1 MRDYYI
7 MLIPCILDLQVR
19 NKEAYAP
26 TRRLVYTMYGSP
38 SFPGSLRP
46 ESQQIRNNGSINPPF
61 SNGTM
66 GQYPAQSTNQPLPNN
81 FPFQQAPRTT
91 MVNNFCPQ
99 KSIPQAI
106 VPPVTADRQNSAPQY
121 NPIGQSFPPVPPT
134 NFNANPPVQAY
145 QPPSFGAPAPFSDG
159 PPLIQPHSSQPSLPN
174 PTVPQPG
181 NMQFGFPQQPPN
193 LEQLPPGIGGQPPLT
208 QHENYHFQN
217 YNQQYQQNN
226 TNFNNIGN
234 FSSNAPSTTDR
245 RIDLL
250 TTNNLWQLGFQSDPP
265 QLPLTVAN
273 QNINVDSRIMR
284 STLRVVPQT
293 RELLKKSRLPF
304 GVTLQPF
311 RDMTNLNIL
320 QTHIVRCR
328 YCRAYINP
336 YVMFTDLRHWRCN
349 ICFRNNEVPE
359 EFLWNPTT
367 KTRGE
372 PTERP
377 EIKCSTVEFI
387 APSEYMARSPQP
399 CCYIFVIDV
408 SVTAQK
414 QGYLNEFCE
423 KLKEKLEFLPG
434 YKEKNVLIGFVAVD
448 AFIHTFR
455 FDKSVDEPK
464 VFVESDIDDPFV
476 PAADGF
482 VVSLHYYLNK
492 IKKFLEDLPN
502 MFKDNTTTSNCLG
515 SALNVAHQL
524 IKDVGGRITVFQC
537 SLPNVGLGSL
547 ENRNDATNK
556 TPKENDLLAPA
567 IDYYKQFS
575 LNSSA
580 VQIGIDLFVMGNE
593 YVDLATLTD
602 LPKYSSG
609 ETYYIPLLENSNI
622 YMDDPRFRKILDR
635 YLTRKIG
642 WEAVLRIRCTENVTL
657 HSFYGN
663 HFVRSTDLI
672 NMPIVSPDIG
682 MAAQLELEDDLK
694 GLDKITIQAA
704 LLYTSSKGDRRIR
717 VHTMCL
723 PLTSDMLDVYRNFD
737 ISASIS
743 LLTKM
748 GSERATHGV
757 PISDCREALLYSAI
771 DGLGAFNRANGMHPN
786 ALLSPTTELK
796 FLPLFILGCLKH
808 DAFFGA
814 GRSIKYDK
822 RIAAMQLFSTAPIEI
837 INAEVHPVL
846 YNINSIL
853 NLDHDIP
860 DIGERPILPEILPL
874 SYGRIHRNEVYLLD
888 AELFDADTYYDV
900 NDGFILEEQDNQ
912 TSKKLF
918 KFINKL
924 MSKRGRYSLPIIV
937 KEDSPN
943 RHVFVSR
950 LIEDKNESSHSY
962 MEFLRHIV
970 QTIKK

>member
-1 MRDYYI
+1 
-7 MLIPCILDLQVR
+7 
-19 NKEAYAP
+19 
-26 TRRLVYTMYGSP
+26 MYGSP
-38 SFPGSLRP
+38 SFPGPPRP
-46 ESQQIRNNGSINPPF
+46 ELQQLKNNGSINQPIP
-61 SNGTM
+61 NGVM
-66 GQYPAQSTNQPLPNN
+66 GQYSSQNMNQPLQNN
-81 FPFQQAPRTT
+81 IPFQQPPGIGV
-91 MVNNFCPQ
+91 VNNFGSQ

-106 VPPVTADRQNSAPQY
+106 VPPMPMEQQGNVPQH
-121 NPIGQSFPPVPPT
+121 NFPGQSFPAPPST
-134 NFNANPPVQAY
+134 NFNAIPPVQTY
-145 QPPSFGAPAPFSDG
+145 QQPPSFGGPPQFSGG
-159 PPLIQPHSSQPSLPN
+159 PPLNQPNFTQPPLPN
-174 PTVPQPG
+174 PNPLPLG
-181 NMQFGFPQQPPN
+181 NMQSGFPLQQPPQMEPIPPGMPAKSLIPQQPN
-193 LEQLPPGIGGQPPLT
+193 YQFSNMNQP
-208 QHENYHFQN
+208 
-217 YNQQYQQNN
+217 YQQN
-226 TNFNNIGN
+226 TMPSNNMGN
-234 FSSNAPSTTDR
+234 FGNNMPTASDR

-250 TTNNLWQLGFQSDPP
+250 TTNNLWQMGFQSDPP
-265 QLPLTVAN
+265 QLPLTVSN
-273 QNINVDSRIMR
+273 PNINVDSRIMR
-284 STLRVVPQT
+284 SSLRIVPQT

-336 YVMFTDLRHWRCN
+336 FVMFTDLRHWRCN

-359 EFLWNPTT
+359 EFLWNPST

-377 EIKCSTVEFI
+377 EIKSATVEFI

-408 SVTAQK
+408 SVSAQNN
-414 QGYLNEFCE
+414 GYLNEFCE
-423 KLKEKLEFLPG
+423 KLSEKLEYLPG
-434 YKEKNVLIGFVAVD
+434 YKDKNVLIGFVAVD

-455 FDKSVDEPK
+455 FDKNTFEPK
-464 VFVESDIDDPFV
+464 EFVESDIDEPFV

-482 VVSLHYYLNK
+482 VVSLHYYFDT
-492 IKKFLEDLPN
+492 IKKFLENLPN
-502 MFKDNTTTSNCLG
+502 MFKGSTSKSNCLG

-537 SLPNVGLGSL
+537 SLPDVGLGSL
-547 ENRNDATNK
+547 ERRDEATK
-556 TPKENDLLAPA
+556 KAPQENDLLAPA
-567 IDYYKQFS
+567 TDFYKQFS
-575 LNSSA
+575 LNASA
-580 VQIGIDLFVMGNE
+580 VQIGVDLFVLGNE

-609 ETYYIPLLENSNI
+609 ETYYIPKLENSNI
-622 YMDDPRFRKILDR
+622 YMSDPRFRKILDR

-796 FLPLFILGCLKH
+796 FLPLFVLGCLKH
-808 DAFFGA
+808 DGFFGA
-814 GRSIKYDK
+814 GRSIKFDK
-822 RIAAMQLFSTAPIEI
+822 RIAAMQLFSTAPIEV
-837 INAEVHPVL
+837 INAEIHPVL

-860 DIGERPILPEILPL
+860 DIGERPLVPEILPL
-874 SYGRIHRNEVYLLD
+874 SYSRIHRSEVYLLD
-888 AELFDADTYYDV
+888 AGTYIYIIVGSSSNNVILKELFDADTYYDV
-900 NDGFILEEQDNQ
+900 NDGFILEEQDNEN
-912 TSKKLF
+912 SKKLF
-918 KFINKL
+918 KFINKM

-943 RHVFVSR
+943 RHVYVSR

-970 QTIKK
+970 QSIKK

>member
-1 MRDYYI
+1 M
-7 MLIPCILDLQVR
+7 
-19 NKEAYAP
+19 YA
-26 TRRLVYTMYGSP
+26 SP
-38 SFPGSLRP
+38 SFPGPPRSD
-46 ESQQIRNNGSINPPF
+46 SQQIQNNGSINPPMA
-61 SNGTM
+61 NGTM
-66 GQYPAQSTNQPLPNN
+66 GQYPIQSINQPLPQT
-81 FPFQQAPRTT
+81 FPFQQAPKTT
-91 MVNNFCPQ
+91 MTNNFCPQ
-99 KSIPQAI
+99 KSILQSVVPPMPVEQQNNVPQFNPLNQSFPS
-106 VPPVTADRQNSAPQY
+106 VPPV
-121 NPIGQSFPPVPPT
+121 
-134 NFNANPPVQAY
+134 NFNPNPPVQAY
-145 QPPSFGAPAPFSDG
+145 QPPSFNTPSQFCGG
-159 PPLIQPHSSQPSLPN
+159 PPLMQLPPNQPSLPN
-174 PTVPQPG
+174 PNVPQLG
-181 NMQFGFPQQPPN
+181 NMQAGFPQQPPN
-193 LEQLPPGIGGQPPLT
+193 FEQLPSGMGSKPQLS
-208 QHENYHFQN
+208 QQENYQFQSFSQP
-217 YNQQYQQNN
+217 YHQQNN
-226 TNFNNIGN
+226 TSFNNMGN
-234 FSSNAPSTTDR
+234 FSNNTPSTTDR

-273 QNINVDSRIMR
+273 NNINVDSRIMR

-304 GVTLQPF
+304 GITLQPF

-349 ICFRNNEVPE
+349 ICFRNNEAPE

-399 CCYIFVIDV
+399 CCYIFIIDV
-408 SVTAQK
+408 SVAAQK
-414 QGYLNEFCE
+414 HGYLNEFCE
-423 KLKEKLEFLPG
+423 KLSEKLEYLPG
-434 YKEKNVLIGFVAVD
+434 YKEKNILIGFVAVD

-482 VVSLHYYLNK
+482 VVSLHYYLKK

-502 MFKDNTTTSNCLG
+502 MFKGSTTTSNCLG

-537 SLPNVGLGSL
+537 SLPNIGLGSL
-547 ENRNDATNK
+547 EVRSETTKK
-556 TPKENDLLAPA
+556 TSQENDLLAPA

-575 LNSSA
+575 LTASG
-580 VQIGIDLFVMGNE
+580 VQIGIDLFVLGDE

-609 ETYYIPLLENSNI
+609 ETYYLPSLENSNV
-622 YMDDPRFRKILDR
+622 YMNDPRFRKILDR
-635 YLTRKIG
+635 YFTRKIG

-796 FLPLFILGCLKH
+796 FLPLFVLGCLKH

-822 RIAAMQLFSTAPIEI
+822 RIAAMQLFSTAPIEV

-846 YNINSIL
+846 YNIKSII

-860 DIGERPILPEILPL
+860 DIGERPLHPEILPL
-874 SYGRIHRNEVYLLD
+874 SYGRIQRNEIYLLD
-888 AELFDADTYYDV
+888 AGTNIYIIVGSCPDSVILKELFDADTYYDV

-918 KFINKL
+918 KFITKL

-937 KEDSPN
+937 KEDGPN
-943 RHVFVSR
+943 RNLFVSR

>member
-1 MRDYYI
+1 
-7 MLIPCILDLQVR
+7 
-19 NKEAYAP
+19 
-26 TRRLVYTMYGSP
+26 MYGSP
-38 SFPGSLRP
+38 SFPGPPRP
-46 ESQQIRNNGSINPPF
+46 ESQQFKNNGSINQPIP
-61 SNGTM
+61 NGVM
-66 GQYPAQSTNQPLPNN
+66 GQYSTQNMNQPLQNN
-81 FPFQQAPRTT
+81 IPFQQPPRTGV
-91 MVNNFCPQ
+91 VNNFGSQ

-106 VPPVTADRQNSAPQY
+106 VPPMPMEQQSNVPQY
-121 NPIGQSFPPVPPT
+121 NFPGQSSFPAPPST
-134 NFNANPPVQAY
+134 NFNAIPPAQSY
-145 QPPSFGAPAPFSDG
+145 QQPTSFGGPAQFSSG
-159 PPLIQPHSSQPSLPN
+159 PPLSQPNFTQPPLPN
-174 PTVPQPG
+174 PNPLPLG
-181 NMQFGFPQQPPN
+181 NMQSGFPLQQPPQM
-193 LEQLPPGIGGQPPLT
+193 EPIPPGMPTKPLIPQQTNYQFSNMNQP
-208 QHENYHFQN
+208 
-217 YNQQYQQNN
+217 YQQNSMPSN
-226 TNFNNIGN
+226 NMGNFGNNIPT
-234 FSSNAPSTTDR
+234 ATDR

-265 QLPLTVAN
+265 QLPLTVSN
-273 QNINVDSRIMR
+273 PNINVDSRIMR
-284 STLRVVPQT
+284 SSLRVVPQT

-336 YVMFTDLRHWRCN
+336 FVMFTDLRHWRCN

-377 EIKCSTVEFI
+377 EIKSATVEFI

-408 SVTAQK
+408 SVSAQNN
-414 QGYLNEFCE
+414 GYLNEFCE
-423 KLKEKLEFLPG
+423 KLIEKLEYLPG
-434 YKEKNVLIGFVAVD
+434 YKDKNVLIGFVAVD

-455 FDKSVDEPK
+455 FDKNTFEPK
-464 VFVESDIDDPFV
+464 VFVESDIDEPFV

-482 VVSLHYYLNK
+482 VVSLHYYFDT
-492 IKKFLEDLPN
+492 IKKFLENLPN
-502 MFKDNTTTSNCLG
+502 MFKGSTSKSNCLG

-537 SLPNVGLGSL
+537 SLPDVGLGSL
-547 ENRNDATNK
+547 ERRDEATK
-556 TPKENDLLAPA
+556 KAAQEYDLLAPA
-567 IDYYKQFS
+567 TDFYKQFS
-575 LNSSA
+575 LNASA
-580 VQIGIDLFVMGNE
+580 VQIGVDLFVLGNE

-609 ETYYIPLLENSNI
+609 ETYYIPKLENSNV
-622 YMDDPRFRKILDR
+622 YMSDPRFRKILDR

-796 FLPLFILGCLKH
+796 FLPLFVLGCLKH
-808 DAFFGA
+808 DCFFGA
-814 GRSIKYDK
+814 GRSIKFDK
-822 RIAAMQLFSTAPIEI
+822 RIAAMQLFSTAPIEV
-837 INAEVHPVL
+837 INAEIHPVL

-860 DIGERPILPEILPL
+860 DIGERPLVPEILPL
-874 SYGRIHRNEVYLLD
+874 SYSRIHRSEVYLLD
-888 AELFDADTYYDV
+888 AGTFIYIIVGSSSNNVILKELFDADTYYDV
-900 NDGFILEEQDNQ
+900 NDGFILEEQDNEN
-912 TSKKLF
+912 SKKLF
-918 KFINKL
+918 KFINKM

-970 QTIKK
+970 QSIKK